1 MNHLFAW
8 RRNRKK
14 EVCMG
19 RFYSYEEMSY
29 MGIRNP
35 GKNVQIS
42 RTAIIT
48 NPELLSIGNNVRID
62 DYVLMTGAIWLRS
75 HIHISSFC
83 SLGGRAG
90 IVMENFSGLSAGVR
104 IFSAS
109 DDYSGEFMTNPT
121 VPEEYTNVQEGV
133 VYLREHAIVGAN
145 SVILPGIEIGKGAAV
160 GAISLITK
168 NVPEFEIWAGIPAKK
183 IADRKQNMLQL
194 GDALL
199 K

>member
-1 MNHLFAW
+1 
-8 RRNRKK
+8 
-14 EVCMG
+14 MG

-194 GDALL
+194 GDSLL

>member
-1 MNHLFAW
+1 
-8 RRNRKK
+8 
-14 EVCMG
+14 MG

-109 DDYSGEFMTNPT
+109 DDYSGDFMTNPT

-133 VYLREHAIVGAN
+133 VHLREHAIVGAN

-183 IADRKQNMLQL
+183 IADRKRNMLQL